1 MTTKIYSKINPEKL
15 LHMIV
20 RDPPEGRINL
30 CPSNQFLQ
38 CASLRLPKGT
48 TFRAHKHNWRWFD
61 DDYIPQESWVVIKGK
76 VWVWWYDT
84 DGTLLYDDL
93 IEQGE
98 ASFTFQGYH
107 NYEIIADDTLVF
119 EYKTGPYI
127 NQETD
132 KTFL

>member
-30 CPSNQFLQ
+30 CPSEQFLQ

-61 DDYIPQESWVVIKGK
+61 DDYIPQEGWVVIKG
-76 VWVWWYDT
+76 VVIVMFYDT
-84 DGTLLYDDL
+84 DGTLLTTEK
-93 IEQGE
+93 IRTGQ
-98 ASFTFQGYH
+98 ASFTFDGGH
-107 NYEIIADDTLVF
+107 NYFIHEDAFVF

-127 NQETD
+127 DQETD